1 MTSRR
6 RQRLPL
12 DAYDLEGSAWHV
24 TVSVDRR
31 NGAPFQSIKFGQDI
45 LDCFVPACEQDGAIA
60 HLVCVMPDHLH
71 ALVEIRSE
79 GLVKVIGRAK
89 SATTRVWWKR
99 GGTGAL
105 WQQSF
110 HDHGIRE
117 PLDFEAAA
125 TYILNN
131 PVEAGL
137 GEEWESYPLVG
148 GTLIAR

>member
-12 DAYDLEGSAWHV
+12 DLYDIEGSAWHV
-24 TVSVDRR
+24 TISVECR
-31 NGAPFQSIKFGQDI
+31 NGAPFRSIPFGQEM
-45 LDCFVPACEQDGAIA
+45 LDCFAHACAHDEAIA
-60 HLVCVMPDHLH
+60 HLVCIMPDHLH
-71 ALVEIRSE
+71 ALIEVRST
-79 GLVKVIGRAK
+79 GLVKVVGRAK
-89 SATTRVWWKR
+89 SMSTRMWWAR
-99 GGTGAL
+99 GGTGSL

-117 PLDFEAAA
+117 PLDFEAAM

-137 GEEWESYPLVG
+137 VDEWESYPLIG
-148 GTLIAR
+148 GEVIVD